1 MSSGKKLKIE
11 FKMVQQHII
20 HISPEFS
27 LLEGES
33 HFKRIRSEKI
43 SNVLIDC
50 SAVSIWPS
58 SACAFLADFIK
69 RLNHRNIKWSLNS
82 IPEDTLKTIN
92 FMLYRKP
99 AATHLIKKDEIPV
112 VDDTLSWVV
121 TSWHNIVST
130 VKLLEDITFW
140 TLLGPFFKH
149 GFRYSR
155 TLFEISER
163 GMRSLGIVALVAGIM
178 GLILAIQAA
187 AQLQNFG
194 ATIYIANLVGM
205 AIVRELGPLLAA
217 LLTAGRSGSA
227 ITAELGSMVAS
238 EEMDALR
245 AMGVS
250 VTKYIVVPKFVALF
264 VALPCLTIFADVI
277 GITGGY
283 LFSTIQLGIPSSH
296 YIDQT
301 IQAISA
307 NDVMIGLIKSIADA
321 IIIASIAVHQGL
333 NTSGGAEGI
342 GRSTTKSVV
351 HSIIFIA
358 IAHLFFTILFYFTGH
373 TLKFNV

>member
-1 MSSGKKLKIE
+1 
-11 FKMVQQHII
+11 MVPQHII
-20 HISPEFS
+20 HISPEFN
-27 LLEGES
+27 LAEGEAN
-33 HFKRIRSEKI
+33 FKKLRSEKN
-43 SNVLIDC
+43 SHVLIDC
-50 SAVSIWPS
+50 AAVLVWPS
-58 SACAFLADFIK
+58 SCAAFLADFLKKLDI
-69 RLNHRNIKWSLNS
+69 RNIAWTLNN
-82 IPEDTLKTIN
+82 IPESTLKTIH

-99 AATHLIKKDEIPV
+99 AATHLIRKNEIPV
-112 VDDTLSWVV
+112 VDNTLSWVV
-121 TSWHNIVST
+121 TSWHNT
-130 VKLLEDITFW
+130 VATIKLLEDITFW

-155 TLFEISER
+155 TLFEITER

-194 ATIYIANLVGM
+194 ATIYIANLVAM
-205 AIVRELGPLLAA
+205 SIVRELGPLLAA

-250 VTKYIVVPKFVALF
+250 VTKYIVVPKFVALCI
-264 VALPCLTIFADVI
+264 ALPCLTIFADVI
-277 GITGGY
+277 GMAGGY
-283 LFSTIQLGIPSSH
+283 LFSTIQLGIPSAH

-307 NDVMIGLIKSIADA
+307 NDVLVGLTKSIADA
-321 IIIASIAVHQGL
+321 VIIASISVHQGL
-333 NTSGGAEGI
+333 TTSGGAEGI

-351 HSIIFIA
+351 HSIIFISL
-358 IAHLFFTILFYFTGH
+358 AHLFFTVLFYFTGQ
-373 TLKFNV
+373 TLSF

>member
-1 MSSGKKLKIE
+1 MLP
-11 FKMVQQHII
+11 QHII
-20 HISPEFS
+20 HIKPDFDFEDSEAYFK
-27 LLEGES
+27 EIRGE
-33 HFKRIRSEKI
+33 
-43 SNVLIDC
+43 NVCCVLIDC
-50 SAVSIWPS
+50 ASVAVWQS
-58 SACAFLADFIK
+58 SKVAFLTYLLK
-69 RLNHRNIKWSLNS
+69 RLDSKNIAWSLNS
-82 IPEDTLKTIN
+82 IPDDVLKMIN

-99 AATHLIKKDEIPV
+99 VRIAIVSKDDEIPI
-112 VDDTLSWVV
+112 VDDTLSFIVK
-121 TSWHNIVST
+121 SWYSIVST

-149 GFRYSR
+149 GFRFSR
-155 TLFEISER
+155 TLYEITER

-187 AQLQNFG
+187 GQLQKFG
-194 ATIYIANLVGM
+194 ATIYIANLVSM
-205 AIVRELGPLLAA
+205 SIVRELGPLLAA

-250 VTKYIVVPKFVALF
+250 VTKYIVVPKFVAL
-264 VALPCLTIFADVI
+264 VITLPCLTIFADVI
-277 GITGGY
+277 GIAGGY
-283 LFSTIQLGIPSSH
+283 LFSTIQLGIPSAH

-301 IQAISA
+301 IRAISA
-307 NDVMIGLIKSIADA
+307 NDVLIGLTKSVADA
-321 IIIASIAVHQGL
+321 IIIANIAVHQGL
-333 NTSGGAEGI
+333 TTSGGAEGI

-358 IAHLFFTILFYFTGH
+358 LAHLFFTVLFYFTGH

>member
-1 MSSGKKLKIE
+1 MP
-11 FKMVQQHII
+11 QHII
-20 HISPEFS
+20 HISSEFNIS
-27 LLEGES
+27 EGDS
-33 HFKRIRSEKI
+33 HFKKLRGEKK

-50 SAVSIWPS
+50 AAISVWPS
-58 SACAFLADFIK
+58 SISAFLADFLK
-69 RLNHRNIKWSLNS
+69 KLDNRNITWSLNN
-82 IPEDTLKTIN
+82 IPEGSLKTIN
-92 FMLYRKP
+92 FMIYRKP
-99 AATHLIKKDEIPV
+99 AATHLIRKNEIPI
-112 VDDTLSWVV
+112 VDNTLSWVV
-121 TSWHNIVST
+121 TSWHNIVAT
-130 VKLLEDITFW
+130 IKLLEDITFW

-163 GMRSLGIVALVAGIM
+163 GMRSIGIVALVSGIM
-178 GLILAIQAA
+178 GLVLAIQAA
-187 AQLQNFG
+187 AQLQTFG
-194 ATIYIANLVGM
+194 ASIYIANLVSM

-217 LLTAGRSGSA
+217 LLIAGRCGSA

-250 VTKYIVVPKFVALF
+250 VTKYIVVPKFVALCI
-264 VALPCLTIFADVI
+264 ALPCLTIFADVI
-277 GITGGY
+277 GMAGGY
-283 LFSTIQLGIPSSH
+283 LFSVFQLGIPSSH

-321 IIIASIAVHQGL
+321 VIIASIAVHQGL
-333 NTSGGAEGI
+333 TTSGGAEGI
-342 GRSTTKSVV
+342 GRSTTRSVV

-358 IAHLFFTILFYFTGH
+358 LAHLFFTILFYFTGH
-373 TLKFNV
+373 TLSFN

>member
-1 MSSGKKLKIE
+1 MS
-11 FKMVQQHII
+11 QQII
-20 HISPEFS
+20 HISADFNLS
-27 LLEGES
+27 EGES
-33 HFKRIRSEKI
+33 LFKKLRSGKT
-43 SNVLIDC
+43 SNVLVDC
-50 SAVSIWPS
+50 AAIHVWPS
-58 SACAFLADFIK
+58 SVVAFLADFLKKLDSRSIT
-69 RLNHRNIKWSLNS
+69 WSLNNV
-82 IPEDTLKTIN
+82 PEDSLKTIH

-99 AATHLIKKDEIPV
+99 AATHLIHRNEIPV
-112 VDDTLSWVV
+112 VDDTISWVV
-121 TSWHNIVST
+121 TSWHNIVAT
-130 VKLLEDITFW
+130 IKLLEDITFW
-140 TLLGPFFKH
+140 TLLGPFFRH

-187 AQLQNFG
+187 AQLQTFG

-250 VTKYIVVPKFVALF
+250 VTKYIVVPKFVALCI
-264 VALPCLTIFADVI
+264 ALPCLTIFADII
-277 GITGGY
+277 GMAGGY
-283 LFSTIQLGIPSSH
+283 LFSTIQLGIPSGH

-307 NDVMIGLIKSIADA
+307 NDVIIGLIKSIADA
-321 IIIASIAVHQGL
+321 VIIASIAVHQGL
-333 NTSGGAEGI
+333 TTTGGAEGI

-358 IAHLFFTILFYFTGH
+358 LAHLFFTVLFYFTGH
-373 TLKFNV
+373 TLNFNA

>member
-1 MSSGKKLKIE
+1 MS
-11 FKMVQQHII
+11 QNII
-20 HISPEFS
+20 HISSDFNLS
-27 LLEGES
+27 EGDS
-33 HFKRIRSEKI
+33 YFKKIRSEKN

-50 SAVSIWPS
+50 AAIHIWPS
-58 SACAFLADFIK
+58 SVAAFLSDFLKKLDSRKIT
-69 RLNHRNIKWSLNS
+69 WSLSNVPDDS
-82 IPEDTLKTIN
+82 LKTIN

-99 AATHLIKKDEIPV
+99 AATHLIRRNEIPV
-112 VDDTLSWVV
+112 VDDTLNWVI
-121 TSWHNIVST
+121 TSWYSIVGT
-130 VKLLEDITFW
+130 IKLLEDITFW
-140 TLLGPFFKH
+140 TLLGPFFRH

-187 AQLQNFG
+187 AQLQTFG

-250 VTKYIVVPKFVALF
+250 VTKYIVVPKFVALCI
-264 VALPCLTIFADVI
+264 ALPCLTIFADII
-277 GITGGY
+277 GMAGGY
-283 LFSTIQLGIPSSH
+283 LFSVIQLGIPSGH

-307 NDVMIGLIKSIADA
+307 NDVLIGLTKSVADA
-321 IIIASIAVHQGL
+321 VIIASIAVHQGL
-333 NTSGGAEGI
+333 TTSGGAEGI

-351 HSIIFIA
+351 HSIVFIA
-358 IAHLFFTILFYFTGH
+358 LAHLFFTILFYFTGH
-373 TLKFNV
+373 TLNFGV

>member
-1 MSSGKKLKIE
+1 MS
-11 FKMVQQHII
+11 QNII
-20 HISPEFS
+20 HISPEFN
-27 LLEGES
+27 LFEGES
-33 HFKRIRSEKI
+33 HFKKIRSEKC
-43 SNVLIDC
+43 SNVIVDC
-50 SAVSIWPS
+50 AAIAVWPS
-58 SACAFLADFIK
+58 STSAFLADFLK
-69 RLNHRNIKWSLNS
+69 KLDGRNIEWSLNN
-82 IPEDTLKTIN
+82 IPAGSLKTVD

-99 AATHLIKKDEIPV
+99 AATHLIRKNDFPV
-112 VDDTLSWVV
+112 VDETLSRVV
-121 TSWHNIVST
+121 TSWHNIVAT
-130 VKLLEDITFW
+130 IKLLEDITFW
-140 TLLGPFFKH
+140 TLLGPFFRH
-149 GFRYSR
+149 GFRFSR
-155 TLFEISER
+155 TLFEITER

-187 AQLQNFG
+187 AQLQTFG

-250 VTKYIVVPKFVALF
+250 VTKYIVVPKFVALCI
-264 VALPCLTIFADVI
+264 ALPCLTIFADVI
-277 GITGGY
+277 GMAGGY

-321 IIIASIAVHQGL
+321 VIIASIAVHQGL
-333 NTSGGAEGI
+333 TTSGGAEGI

-358 IAHLFFTILFYFTGH
+358 LAHLFFTILFYFTGH
-373 TLKFNV
+373 TLNFNV

>member
-1 MSSGKKLKIE
+1 MT
-11 FKMVQQHII
+11 QHIV
-20 HISPEFS
+20 HISSDFNITECYAN
-27 LLEGES
+27 L
-33 HFKRIRSEKI
+33 KKIRHEKCPH
-43 SNVLIDC
+43 VVVDC
-50 SAVSIWPS
+50 SAVATWPS
-58 SACAFLADFIK
+58 SRSAFISYFLKKLD
-69 RLNHRNIKWSLNS
+69 NRNITWSLNS
-82 IPEDTLKTIN
+82 IPDDTLKTID
-92 FMLYRKP
+92 FMLYRK
-99 AATHLIKKDEIPV
+99 AINKQIIRRDEIPI
-112 VDDTLSWVV
+112 VDNTLSWVV
-121 TSWHNIVST
+121 TSWHNIVET

-155 TLFEISER
+155 TLFEITER

-187 AQLQNFG
+187 AQLKNFG

-217 LLTAGRSGSA
+217 LLTAGRSGAA

-250 VTKYIVVPKFVALF
+250 VTKYIVVPKFVAL
-264 VALPCLTIFADVI
+264 VITLPCLTIFADVI
-277 GITGGY
+277 GMAGGY

-307 NDVMIGLIKSIADA
+307 NDVLIGLTKSIADA
-321 IIIASIAVHQGL
+321 IIIACISVHQGL
-333 NTSGGAEGI
+333 TTSGGAEGI

-358 IAHLFFTILFYFTGH
+358 LAHLFFTVLFYFTGH